1 MRIPTKIWFQYF
13 SVGVLVILLNS
24 CGITYNDKSFEF
36 QNEVYYRNF
45 DKAAAL
51 IEDNKFLSKKRNR
64 LLYLM
69 EKGKVEHMN
78 ANYQESNQLL
88 EEAYTLIENRIT
100 SNTGQAIAAKLTNP
114 MAAPYQGEDFEKV
127 MIHYYMALNY
137 FQLGM
142 PNEALVEAKRI
153 NIKLQELNQKYS
165 KNKNKY
171 TEDAFAQILQGLLY
185 EATGDINNAFIAY
198 RNAEELYA
206 ENNNSYYGVQLP
218 LQLQKD
224 LVRTSKQLGFTQEYQ
239 TYLQKFNL
247 TESDIKHSPAE
258 AIIFWENGLG
268 PAKDQ
273 TQITAVDGAFI
284 AVDDANN
291 SIFIPIPP
299 GTNLGITSIA
309 IPKYVQRESYYK
321 GARLLYNNQQTSFE
335 LAEDFYPIARQTLN
349 DRMLREAL
357 DIALRL
363 GAKKA
368 TSAGLGALAK
378 QFLGEDAESLI
389 KTGADIAGAATEKAD
404 TRNWQTLPATI
415 SYARVPL
422 NNNKNTFIIEKY
434 GLSTDRD
441 TITIPYKKGLQ
452 LVSYYD
458 VGKATS
464 NYVEPTFKVKQDSVA
479 KSRTLLKKD
488 SVSRFK
494 LK

>member
-1 MRIPTKIWFQYF
+1 MRIPTKIWFQSL
-13 SVGVLVILLNS
+13 SVGVFIFCLNS
-24 CGITYNDKSFEF
+24 CGITYNDRSYEF

-45 DKAAAL
+45 GKAATL

-78 ANYQESNQLL
+78 GNYKESNHLF
-88 EEAYTLIENRIT
+88 EEAYILIDDRI
-100 SNTGQAIAAKLTNP
+100 NTNAGQAVAAKLTNP
-114 MAAPYQGEDFEKV
+114 MAAPYKGEDFEKV

-153 NIKLQELNQKYS
+153 NIKLLELNQKYK

-198 RNAEELYA
+198 RNAEKLYA
-206 ENNNSYYGVQLP
+206 ENDNSYYGVQIP

-224 LVRTSKQLGFTQEYQ
+224 LVRTAKQLGFTQEYQ
-239 TYLQKFNL
+239 TYSKQFNL
-247 TESDIKHSPAE
+247 TAEEVTSHPAE
-258 AIIFWENGLG
+258 AVIFWENGLG

-273 TQITAVDGAFI
+273 TQITAVDGAFV
-284 AVDDANN
+284 AVDDAEN

-309 IPKYVQRESYYK
+309 IPKYVQRESFYK
-321 GARLLYNNQQTSFE
+321 GARLKFNNQQTNFQ
-335 LAEDFYPIARQTLN
+335 LVEDFYPIAKQTLH
-349 DRMLREAL
+349 DRMLREAV

-368 TSAGLGALAK
+368 TSAGLGAIAK
-378 QFLGEDAESLI
+378 ELLGDDAEGI
-389 KTGADIAGAATEKAD
+389 VKAGADIAGAATEKAD

-422 NNNKNTFIIEKY
+422 NEKENNTFIIEKY
-434 GLSTDRD
+434 GMATDSD
-441 TITIPYKKGLQ
+441 TISIPYKKGLQ
-452 LVSYYD
+452 LVSYFD
-458 VGKATS
+458 VGKATT
-464 NYVEPTFKVKQDSVA
+464 NYVKPQFKVQQNEVEKKAVTA
-479 KSRTLLKKD
+479 KD
-488 SVSRFK
+488 STSTQK
-494 LK
+494 IK